1 MVVAVL
7 CVGLLWPSTDAL
19 ANPTRNSDLSG
30 NHFVASMA
38 VLPDGSWRLVLPPD
52 GAGALSAQWDATV
65 CAGRFFGPVKVNN
78 TLEWGAEQTCE
89 GDYAPQYIR
98 MRLQSTCTDWYCQRF
113 VDETTYLR
121 TPPSEDFTRVSRRHF
136 NPRCGSGTLRKYR
149 IKALA
154 YVRGVEFGPFISN
167 ESVQA
172 CDISP

>member
-1 MVVAVL
+1 
-7 CVGLLWPSTDAL
+7 
-19 ANPTRNSDLSG
+19 
-30 NHFVASMA
+30 MA
-38 VLPDGSWRLVLPPD
+38 TAHDGSGRTRWPARDFVRFRTRPTPV
-52 GAGALSAQWDATV
+52 T
-65 CAGRFFGPVKVNN
+65 RFFGPVKVNN